1 MRYKQVVRERQ
12 QRTTTSDRS
21 LWWLLFLIGL
31 ALSLLMV
38 SRTRFDGD
46 QFNMLAR
53 GWTLAFAGEWLQ
65 YGMPTSAG
73 GMSPGGLQSLLVG
86 LPLMVWADGR
96 AATLLLWLMSV
107 VGYLLLDRTFGPALG
122 PRGRLLLALC
132 YWLNPWRMH
141 YTSMLWNSSYMF
153 FFGAVHAFCAV
164 YMRRG
169 RRFWPSLVM
178 VLCVGLGLELHTAAL
193 ALAFASVLLWWRGVI
208 RVSWWGVAAGSALV
222 VASVVPWMAVVAARP
237 DLLPGGPGFPFR
249 NLVLVQPF
257 LRGLMYLLRYPSL
270 ALPSR
275 VYDLDLV
282 RDGSADDTLF
292 SALQVILVG
301 LGWITVLLPVVAYR
315 RFLRGPRVLWRR
327 QPTEVG
333 HRQWL
338 HRYVFWT
345 LAGAV
350 VAFAISPTSVMFW
363 QGFPVFH
370 VAVLP
375 VVLFVQAVLRSGRV
389 VAGRRAVA
397 AVVGTVLAVN
407 VLIGWASPMFRPSGP
422 LRSGGSG
429 TEASFVRRLWADHP
443 MFHDLGLHERC
454 GLVVVGQGGWMPDLW
469 RERQTGRGSGAG
481 EGPHDQ

>member
-1 MRYKQVVRERQ
+1 MQDPRRLSTDSG
-12 QRTTTSDRS
+12 RT
-21 LWWLLFLIGL
+21 LWWVLFVVGL
-31 ALSLLMV
+31 VLSLAMV
-38 SRTRFDGD
+38 FRARFDGD

-107 VGYLLLDRTFGPALG
+107 IGYLLLDRAIGPALG
-122 PRGRLLLALC
+122 PRGRLLLALF

-164 YMRRG
+164 RMRRG
-169 RRFWPSLVM
+169 RRFWPSLLM

-208 RVSWWGVAAGSALV
+208 KVSWWGVAVGCLLV
-222 VASVVPWMAVVAARP
+222 IASIVPWIATVAARP

-257 LRGLMYLLRYPSL
+257 LRGLMYLLRYSSL

-275 VYDLDLV
+275 VYDLDLAPE
-282 RDGSADDTLF
+282 GSADDAVSSVLR
-292 SALQVILVG
+292 VILVV
-301 LGWITVLLPVVAYR
+301 LGWVTVLLPVMAYR
-315 RFLRGPRVLWRR
+315 RFLRAPRVLWRR
-327 QPTEVG
+327 QPPTMSR
-333 HRQWL
+333 RQWL
-338 HRYVFWT
+338 RRYAFWT

-375 VVLFVQAVLRSGRV
+375 PLLFVQALLRSRP

-397 AVVGTVLAVN
+397 AVVVTVLAVTA
-407 VLIGWASPMFRPSGP
+407 LIGWASPMFRSPGP
-422 LRSGGSG
+422 APRGGIRDRGQLRPPAVGRSPDVPRSRPAR
-429 TEASFVRRLWADHP
+429 EVRARGRGPGRLDA
-443 MFHDLGLHERC
+443 
-454 GLVVVGQGGWMPDLW
+454 GLVAG
-469 RERQTGRGSGAG
+469 TG
-481 EGPHDQ
+481 EGGGKTLAGAEADPAPPMATP

>member
-1 MRYKQVVRERQ
+1 
-12 QRTTTSDRS
+12 
-21 LWWLLFLIGL
+21 
-31 ALSLLMV
+31 
-38 SRTRFDGD
+38 
-46 QFNMLAR
+46 MLAR

-107 VGYLLLDRTFGPALG
+107 VGYLLLDRAFGPGLG
-122 PRGRLLLALC
+122 PRGRLLLALF

-153 FFGAVHAFCAV
+153 FFGAVHAFCSV
-164 YMRRG
+164 HMRRA

-208 RVSWWGVAAGSALV
+208 RVSWWGVAAGCLLV
-222 VASVVPWMAVVAARP
+222 VASVVPWMAAVAARP

-270 ALPSR
+270 ALPGR

-282 RDGSADDTLF
+282 PDGSADDALS

-315 RFLRGPRVLWRR
+315 RFLRAPRALWRR
-327 QPTEVG
+327 QPSTVG
-333 HRQWL
+333 RRLWLRQ
-338 HRYVFWT
+338 YAFWT

-375 VVLFVQAVLRSGRV
+375 VVLFVQALLRSGRA

-397 AVVGTVLAVN
+397 AVAGTGLAVN
-407 VLIGWASPMFRPSGP
+407 LLIGWASPMFRPPGP

-429 TEASFVRRLWADHP
+429 TEASFVRLLAADHP
-443 MFHDLGLHERC
+443 MFHDLSLHERC
-454 GLVVVGQGGWMPDLW
+454 GLVVVDQGGWMPDLW
-469 RERQTGRGSGAG
+469 RTAPATGTDAGAG
-481 EGPHDQ
+481 KHLR

>member
-1 MRYKQVVRERQ
+1 MQN
-12 QRTTTSDRS
+12 QRWVSAGSARA

-38 SRTRFDGD
+38 FRTRFDGD

-73 GMSPGGLQSLLVG
+73 GMSPGGLQSLLAG
-86 LPLMVWADGR
+86 LPLLVWADGR

-107 VGYLLLDRTFGPALG
+107 VGYLLLDRAVGTALG
-122 PRGRLLLALC
+122 PRGRLLFALF

-153 FFGAVHAFCAV
+153 FFGAVHAFCSV
-164 YMRRG
+164 HMRRS

-193 ALAFASVLLWWRGVI
+193 ALAFASVLLWWRGII
-208 RVSWWGVAAGSALV
+208 RVSWWGVAVGCLLV
-222 VASVVPWMAVVAARP
+222 IASVVPWMAAVAARP
-237 DLLPGGPGFPFR
+237 DLMPGGPGFPFR

-257 LRGLMYLLRYPSL
+257 LRGLIYLLRYPSL

-275 VYDLDLV
+275 VYDLDLAP
-282 RDGSADDTLF
+282 DSSADDALS

-315 RFLRGPRVLWRR
+315 RFLRAPRVLWRR
-327 QPTEVG
+327 QPSTVG
-333 HRQWL
+333 RRLWLRQ
-338 HRYVFWT
+338 YVFWT

-350 VAFAISPTSVMFW
+350 IAFAISPTSVMFW

-375 VVLFVQAVLRSGRV
+375 PLLFVQALLRSGRLAV
-389 VAGRRAVA
+389 GRRTAAAMVA
-397 AVVGTVLAVN
+397 AVLAVN
-407 VLIGWASPMFRPSGP
+407 VLIAWASPMFRPPGP
-422 LRSGGSG
+422 LRADATG
-429 TEASFVRRLWADHP
+429 TEAKFVRRLSADHP
-443 MFHDLGLHERC
+443 MFHDLGLVERC
-454 GLVVVGQGGWMPDLW
+454 GLVVVGEGGWMPDLW
-469 RERQTGRGSGAG
+469 RKGGPESREG
-481 EGPHDQ
+481 EGVPPAASPR

>member
-1 MRYKQVVRERQ
+1 VHDQRW
-12 QRTTTSDRS
+12 RTTGSART
-21 LWWLLFLIGL
+21 LWWVLFVAGL
-31 ALSLLMV
+31 ALSLAMV
-38 SRTRFDGD
+38 SRARFDGD

-53 GWTLAFAGEWLQ
+53 GWTLAFAGDWLQ

-96 AATLLLWLMSV
+96 AATLLLWLISV
-107 VGYLLLDRTFGPALG
+107 VGYLLLDRAFGPALG
-122 PRGRLLLALC
+122 PRGRLLLALF

-153 FFGAVHAFCAV
+153 FFGAVHAFCSV
-164 YMRRG
+164 HMRRA

-193 ALAFASVLLWWRGVI
+193 ALAFASVLLWWRGII

-222 VASVVPWMAVVAARP
+222 VASVVPWMAAVAARP

-257 LRGLMYLLRYPSL
+257 VRGLMYLLRYPSL
-270 ALPSR
+270 ALPGR
-275 VYDLDLV
+275 VYDLDLAP
-282 RDGSADDTLF
+282 DGSADDALS

-301 LGWITVLLPVVAYR
+301 LGWITVLLPIVAYR
-315 RFLRGPRVLWRR
+315 RFLRAPRGLWRR
-327 QPTEVG
+327 QPSTVG
-333 HRQWL
+333 RRAWLRQ
-338 HRYVFWT
+338 YAFWT

-375 VVLFVQAVLRSGRV
+375 VVLFVQVLLRSGRV

-397 AVVGTVLAVN
+397 AVVGTGLAVN
-407 VLIGWASPMFRPSGP
+407 LLIGWASPMFRPPGP

-429 TEASFVRRLWADHP
+429 TEASFVRLLAADHP

-454 GLVVVGQGGWMPDLW
+454 GLVVVDQGGWLPDLW
-469 RERQTGRGSGAG
+469 REQPTGRV
-481 EGPHDQ
+481 EEQTKP

>member
-1 MRYKQVVRERQ
+1 MQDPRRLSTDSG
-12 QRTTTSDRS
+12 RT
-21 LWWLLFLIGL
+21 LWWVLFVVGL
-31 ALSLLMV
+31 VLSLAMV
-38 SRTRFDGD
+38 FRARFDGD

-96 AATLLLWLMSV
+96 AATLLLWLMSG
-107 VGYLLLDRTFGPALG
+107 VGYLLLDRAFGPALG
-122 PRGRLLLALC
+122 PRGRLLLALF

-153 FFGAVHAFCAV
+153 FFGAVHAVCAV
-164 YMRRG
+164 RMRRA

-208 RVSWWGVAAGSALV
+208 RVSWWGVAVGSLLV
-222 VASVVPWMAVVAARP
+222 VASVVPWMATVAARP

-249 NLVLVQPF
+249 NLLLVQPF

-270 ALPSR
+270 ALPGR
-275 VYDLDLV
+275 VYDLDLAQ
-282 RDGSADDTLF
+282 DGSADDAV
-292 SALQVILVG
+292 SSVLQVILIG
-301 LGWITVLLPVVAYR
+301 LGWVTVLLPVMAYR
-315 RFLRGPRVLWRR
+315 RFLRAPRVLWRR
-327 QPTEVG
+327 QPATVG
-333 HRQWL
+333 QRAWLRQ
-338 HRYVFWT
+338 YAFWT

-350 VAFAISPTSVMFW
+350 AAFAISPTSVMFW

-370 VAVLP
+370 VAVVP
-375 VVLFVQAVLRSGRV
+375 VVLCVQALLRSGRV

-397 AVVGTVLAVN
+397 AVVVTVLAVTA
-407 VLIGWASPMFRPSGP
+407 LIAWASPMFRPPGP
-422 LRSGGSG
+422 LRTRGSG
-429 TEASFVRRLWADHP
+429 TEAGFVRRLSADHP

-454 GLVVVGQGGWMPDLW
+454 GLVVVDQGGWMPDLW
-469 RERQTGRGSGAG
+469 RERAKAAAG
-481 EGPHDQ
+481 GEASP